1 MSKFTGLRKIVC
13 VYVLVLCSSCV
24 SSILPTKKPKPEE
37 KIDTYSED
45 LSVFLPKYDT
55 ERPIEKPTEDFP
67 KANSNAPKAS
77 VEISSQSAEVDKILL
92 KMAEYNKKI
101 ANGAGY
107 RVQVYIGNNKQEFES
122 AKSFLYQNF
131 SEHEVYES
139 YSQPTYKLKLGDFL
153 SNKEAEIILD
163 EVKSRY
169 SSARLITEKINIQ
182 KAIDNK

>member
-1 MSKFTGLRKIVC
+1 MGLRKFVLL
-13 VYVLVLCSSCV
+13 YVLVFFSSCV

-37 KIDTYSED
+37 KIESYSED
-45 LSVFLPKYDT
+45 LSVFLPKYDVEKAI
-55 ERPIEKPTEDFP
+55 ERPMEDLP
-67 KANSNAPKAS
+67 KTSSNTNKAA
-77 VEISSQSAEVDKILL
+77 VEIQSQSAEVDKILL
-92 KMAEYNKKI
+92 KLAEFNKKV

-122 AKSFLYQNF
+122 AKSYLYQNF
-131 SEHEVYES
+131 SEHEVYEA

-153 SNKEAEIILD
+153 SNKDAEIVLD

>member
-1 MSKFTGLRKIVC
+1 LKKAIFI
-13 VYVLVLCSSCV
+13 YILCFFSSCV

-37 KIDTYSED
+37 KIESYSED
-45 LSVFLPKYDT
+45 LSVFLPTYESEK
-55 ERPIEKPTEDFP
+55 PIESPSEADKKTPSSP
-67 KANSNAPKAS
+67 AKAN
-77 VEISSQSAEVDKILL
+77 VEIKSQSEEVDKIIL
-92 KMAEYNKKI
+92 KLAEYNKKI

-131 SEHEVYES
+131 SDHEVYES
-139 YSQPTYKLKLGDFL
+139 YSQPTYRLKMGDFL
-153 SNKEAEIILD
+153 NNKEAEVILD

-169 SSARLITEKINIQ
+169 SSARLITERINIK